1 MIGFDGDQGLDSAQL
16 PPSESIYVWFPW
28 VKAKNGAATRG
39 ELSNFSHLYSV
50 PLKGKSL
57 YALSPSSST
66 ILWRNIP

>member
-1 MIGFDGDQGLDSAQL
+1 MVTKSFSGLDSAQL